1 MKKVNVN
8 ELDVFDIEELKKEFY
23 VDIEDDISKDDIVFE
38 IMIGCRGEVEEIK
51 RVNVVDGIF
60 EVNEEKDI
68 SEIVLK
74 DFDEDDYDDEEEL
87 EEGKEYFLEYVC
99 SEFSKLNNKKVY
111 LEGWFEESSSYYIRF
126 K

>member
-38 IMIGCRGEVEEIK
+38 IMMGSRGEVEEIK
-51 RVNVVDGIF
+51 KVNVVDGIF
-60 EVNEEKDI
+60 EVNEIDEI
-68 SEIVLK
+68 SEIVLE
-74 DFDEDDYDDEEEL
+74 DVDEGNFDDEEEF
-87 EEGKEYFLEYVC
+87 EESKEYMLEYVC

-111 LEGWFEESSSYYIRF
+111 LEGWFEESCSYYVRF

>member
-1 MKKVNVN
+1 MKNVNVN
-8 ELDVFDIEELKKEFY
+8 ELDIFNIVDLKKEFY
-23 VDIEDDISKDDIVFE
+23 LEDNDISKDDIVLE
-38 IMIGCRGEVEEIK
+38 ICVGCRGEIDEIK
-51 RVNVVDGIF
+51 KVNVVDGIF

-74 DFDEDDYDDEEEL
+74 DFDEDDYDDEDEI

-99 SEFSKLNNKKVY
+99 SEMCVVDNKKVY
-111 LEGWFEESSSYYIRF
+111 LEGWFEESNSYYVRL